1 MLRVRACGL
10 SDVGLTR
17 VHNEDYFEIDPRHRL
32 YVVADG
38 MGGHSAGEVAA
49 QIAVRAIHDF
59 IEKSV
64 DRETSWSLRPTL
76 SHPIKVPPGLAPAP
90 ASAPAPPSAA
100 SATKAPSAPTTSASG
115 AAAAPAYSPAVA
127 APASHA
133 GQAAPPAQA
142 VQAARK
148 AQPAAAWAAG
158 TAAGALPGEQSAAA
172 AAAAASPSPGLP
184 SPPPPPPDDRLA
196 RHSRL
201 LKMAVRKAHDNVLT
215 AISKDGS
222 LHGMGTTVVG
232 LLLAGPTAAVAH
244 VGDSRA
250 YRLRNGHL
258 DQLTQDHTWVHEQVV
273 AGLLSQEQARSHPL
287 KNVVTRALGGES
299 EIVVDVREV
308 QVQPGDLYLL
318 CSDGLTGMLSDG
330 EIRERLGSGHSL
342 HEICRSLVN
351 EANARGGLDNVTVVL
366 LAVEDGDEGDDDVD
380 PGAGF

>member
-49 QIAVRAIHDF
+49 QIAVKAIHDF

-64 DRETSWSLRPTL
+64 DRDVTRSLRSVGSMVSAGAAGAAAAASSSAPAPPTG
-76 SHPIKVPPGLAPAP
+76 PVPSSAAPAPAP
-90 ASAPAPPSAA
+90 ASMPASGGAGGA
-100 SATKAPSAPTTSASG
+100 GGAGISGGSG
-115 AAAAPAYSPAVA
+115 AA
-127 APASHA
+127 
-133 GQAAPPAQA
+133 G
-142 VQAARK
+142 
-148 AQPAAAWAAG
+148 
-158 TAAGALPGEQSAAA
+158 AAGASGGSAHLRSTATMETPPLPGSDE
-172 AAAAASPSPGLP
+172 
-184 SPPPPPPDDRLA
+184 RLA

-201 LKMAVRKAHDNVLT
+201 LEMAVRRAHDNVLT

-250 YRLRNGHL
+250 YRLRDGRL

-273 AGLLSQEQARSHPL
+273 AGLLSNEQARSHPL

-299 EIVVDVREV
+299 DVVVDVREV
-308 QVQPGDLYLL
+308 QVEPGDLYLL
-318 CSDGLTGMLSDG
+318 CSDGLTGMLSDAD
-330 EIRERLGSGHSL
+330 IRERLGSGRSL
-342 HEICRSLVN
+342 HEICRALVN

-366 LAVEDGDEGDDDVD
+366 LAVEDADDEDGDVATGS
-380 PGAGF
+380 

>member
-1 MLRVRACGL
+1 MLRVRSCGL

-49 QIAVRAIHDF
+49 QIAVKAIHDF

-64 DRETSWSLRPTL
+64 DRDATRALRN
-76 SHPIKVPPGLAPAP
+76 VPSMAPKAAPDPAP
-90 ASAPAPPSAA
+90 AGGATAVPAI
-100 SATKAPSAPTTSASG
+100 SG
-115 AAAAPAYSPAVA
+115 AAAAGSKVA
-127 APASHA
+127 ASSSS
-133 GQAAPPAQA
+133 
-142 VQAARK
+142 K
-148 AQPAAAWAAG
+148 EG
-158 TAAGALPGEQSAAA
+158 TAAATATAAMEIPPARASGE
-172 AAAAASPSPGLP
+172 
-184 SPPPPPPDDRLA
+184 RLA

-201 LKMAVRKAHDNVLT
+201 LELAVRRAHDNVLS
-215 AISKDGS
+215 AISQDGS

-250 YRLRNGHL
+250 YLLRNGRL

-273 AGLLSQEQARSHPL
+273 AGLLSDEQARSHPL

-299 EIVVDVREV
+299 EVVVDVREV
-308 QVQPGDLYLL
+308 QVQPGDIYLL
-318 CSDGLTGMLSDG
+318 CSDGLTGMLSDAD
-330 EIRERLGSGHSL
+330 IRDRLGSGRSL

-366 LAVEDGDEGDDDVD
+366 LAVEDADDEDGEVAS
-380 PGAGF
+380 GR

>member
-1 MLRVRACGL
+1 MLRVKACGL

-17 VHNEDYFEIDPRHRL
+17 VHNEDYFEIDARHHL

-49 QIAVRAIHDF
+49 QIAVKAIHDF

-64 DRETSWSLRPTL
+64 DRDATRSLRHLKSMVAAGAASIQPLTGGDGRASSPPSSSKPPDPAASPPL
-76 SHPIKVPPGLAPAP
+76 SATAPSSTARLESTATMETPPAP
-90 ASAPAPPSAA
+90 ASD
-100 SATKAPSAPTTSASG
+100 
-115 AAAAPAYSPAVA
+115 
-127 APASHA
+127 
-133 GQAAPPAQA
+133 
-142 VQAARK
+142 
-148 AQPAAAWAAG
+148 
-158 TAAGALPGEQSAAA
+158 E
-172 AAAAASPSPGLP
+172 
-184 SPPPPPPDDRLA
+184 RLA

-201 LKMAVRKAHDNVLT
+201 LKMAVRRAHDNVLT

-250 YRLRNGHL
+250 YRLRDGRL

-273 AGLLSQEQARSHPL
+273 AGLLSNEQARSHPL

-299 EIVVDVREV
+299 EVVVDVREV
-308 QVQPGDLYLL
+308 QVEPGDLYLL
-318 CSDGLTGMLSDG
+318 CSDGLTGMLSDAD
-330 EIRERLGSGHSL
+330 IRDRLGSGRSL
-342 HEICRSLVN
+342 HEICRTLVN

-366 LAVEDGDEGDDDVD
+366 LAVEDGDDEHGESSSR
-380 PGAGF
+380 F

>member
-49 QIAVRAIHDF
+49 QIAVKAIHDF

-64 DRETSWSLRPTL
+64 GREATRSLR
-76 SHPIKVPPGLAPAP
+76 SF
-90 ASAPAPPSAA
+90 
-100 SATKAPSAPTTSASG
+100 
-115 AAAAPAYSPAVA
+115 
-127 APASHA
+127 
-133 GQAAPPAQA
+133 
-142 VQAARK
+142 
-148 AQPAAAWAAG
+148 
-158 TAAGALPGEQSAAA
+158 QSM
-172 AAAAASPSPGLP
+172 AAAASSRAPE
-184 SPPPPPPDDRLA
+184 PPAEPAGGQPPASTAATASASSTAGVATQPVEASEERLE

-201 LKMAVRKAHDNVLT
+201 LEMAVRRAHDSVLS

-222 LHGMGTTVVG
+222 LHGMGTTVVS

-250 YRLRNGHL
+250 YRLRDGRL

-273 AGLLSQEQARSHPL
+273 AGLLSNEQARSHPL

-299 EIVVDVREV
+299 EVVVDVREL
-308 QVQPGDLYLL
+308 QMQPGDFYLL
-318 CSDGLTGMLSDG
+318 CSDGLTGMLSDAD
-330 EIRERLGSGHSL
+330 IRERLGSGRNL

-366 LAVEDGDEGDDDVD
+366 LAVEDGDDEDG
-380 PGAGF
+380 GE

>member
-49 QIAVRAIHDF
+49 QIAVKAIHDF

-64 DRETSWSLRPTL
+64 GKDATRSLR
-76 SHPIKVPPGLAPAP
+76 SFQSVVSG
-90 ASAPAPPSAA
+90 
-100 SATKAPSAPTTSASG
+100 SASTASTAG
-115 AAAAPAYSPAVA
+115 VASTASTASSTTAAAGIEP
-127 APASHA
+127 
-133 GQAAPPAQA
+133 PPAEA
-142 VQAARK
+142 
-148 AQPAAAWAAG
+148 
-158 TAAGALPGEQSAAA
+158 TEE
-172 AAAAASPSPGLP
+172 
-184 SPPPPPPDDRLA
+184 RLE

-201 LKMAVRKAHDNVLT
+201 LEMAVRRAHDNVLS

-250 YRLRNGHL
+250 YRLRDGRL

-273 AGLLSQEQARSHPL
+273 AGLLSNEQARSHPL

-299 EIVVDVREV
+299 EVVVDVREV
-308 QVQPGDLYLL
+308 QVQPGDFYLL
-318 CSDGLTGMLSDG
+318 CSDGLTGMLSDAD
-330 EIRERLGSGHSL
+330 IRDRIGSGRNL

-366 LAVEDGDEGDDDVD
+366 LAVEDGDDEDG
-380 PGAGF
+380 GELAGGS

>member
-49 QIAVRAIHDF
+49 HIAVKAIHDF

-64 DRETSWSLRPTL
+64 GRDATRSLRGFQSMVST
-76 SHPIKVPPGLAPAP
+76 GAGGGRA
-90 ASAPAPPSAA
+90 AA
-100 SATKAPSAPTTSASG
+100 SARAPEPSAEAPGAPTPSTASTTATASTSSTASI
-115 AAAAPAYSPAVA
+115 AMPPVE
-127 APASHA
+127 AS
-133 GQAAPPAQA
+133 
-142 VQAARK
+142 
-148 AQPAAAWAAG
+148 
-158 TAAGALPGEQSAAA
+158 EE
-172 AAAAASPSPGLP
+172 
-184 SPPPPPPDDRLA
+184 RLA

-201 LKMAVRKAHDNVLT
+201 LEMAVRRAHDNVLS

-250 YRLRNGHL
+250 YRLRDGRL

-273 AGLLSQEQARSHPL
+273 AGLLSNEQARSHPL

-299 EIVVDVREV
+299 EVVVDVREV
-308 QVQPGDLYLL
+308 QVQPGDFYLL
-318 CSDGLTGMLSDG
+318 CSDGLTGMLSDAD
-330 EIRERLGSGHSL
+330 IRDRLGSGRNL

-366 LAVEDGDEGDDDVD
+366 LAVEDGDDEDG
-380 PGAGF
+380 GELAGGS